1 MQASC
6 FSSELM
12 QAREHWATSIGIAF
26 TAGLL
31 LMQGAEYLL
40 QIVNEAIPHV
50 LLKDIIM
57 HTSC

>member
-1 MQASC
+1 
-6 FSSELM
+6 M